1 MGQARRL
8 RRVHDESGLP
18 PAPERLRH
26 YSEPTLRARKRHDQR
41 YGRGYGRGMKLVF
54 IHGAPA
60 AGKLTTA
67 RALLALVNGRLCS
80 VMKLRAPCS
89 EAIFFLA
96 IRSALPTRRTATRY
110 LTDTIGRCRCC
121 PDRLAQRLSPR
132 FLSMRS
138 RRHHVVKP
146 KILRAKI
153 SIVRS
158 VKSMS

>member
-8 RRVHDESGLP
+8 RRVHDGSGLP

-67 RALLALVNGRLCS
+67 RALLALVNGAVVLGHE
-80 VMKLRAPCS
+80 VTGALLRGH
-89 EAIFFLA
+89 L
-96 IRSALPTRRTATRY
+96 
-110 LTDTIGRCRCC
+110 
-121 PDRLAQRLSPR
+121 
-132 FLSMRS
+132 FLS
-138 RRHHVVKP
+138 HPVGVTNTP
-146 KILRAKI
+146 ND
-153 SIVRS
+153 
-158 VKSMS
+158 

>member
-8 RRVHDESGLP
+8 RGVHDESGLP

-26 YSEPTLRARKRHDQR
+26 YSEPTLRARKRHDQE

-80 VMKLRAPCS
+80 VMKLWAPCS

-96 IRSALPTRRTATRY
+96 IRSALPTRRTINQKSSDNNEVR
-110 LTDTIGRCRCC
+110 
-121 PDRLAQRLSPR
+121 PR
-132 FLSMRS
+132 FSGRDNGVAS
-138 RRHHVVKP
+138 SQSGRTYR
-146 KILRAKI
+146 
-153 SIVRS
+153 
-158 VKSMS
+158 

>member
-67 RALLALVNGRLCS
+67 RALLALQRIPVDLIHLV
-80 VMKLRAPCS
+80 VMRGL
-89 EAIFFLA
+89 
-96 IRSALPTRRTATRY
+96 
-110 LTDTIGRCRCC
+110 D
-121 PDRLAQRLSPR
+121 PR
-132 FLSMRS
+132 I
-138 RRHHVVKP
+138 HHVRKNLCEADGP
-146 KILRAKI
+146 AGQARG
-153 SIVRS
+153 
-158 VKSMS
+158 